1 MFVERHMAAEFGV
14 SRCVFMIEAGL
25 EEVKLCALGKDVAT
39 LMHVWFERHWLC
51 LLAGT
56 GGVFSMFMARLFF
69 VKHICV

>member
-1 MFVERHMAAEFGV
+1 MAP
-14 SRCVFMIEAGL
+14 
-25 EEVKLCALGKDVAT
+25 

-69 VKHICV
+69 VKHIHSNHMYIMGSGAIAELQTWFCRHVVDK